1 MLSNKP
7 RYNNLIDYCKE
18 NALMK
23 MLNHVSEVLAVPVED
38 MISKSRKR
46 AVCDARHVYF
56 RRSREMNMP
65 IKMAGRMVKKS
76 HSIVLDGRTIA
87 TEVKEVA
94 EKYDRCFALNFSS
107 DMKQVMK
114 VGNI

>member
-23 MLNHVSEVLAVPVED
+23 VMNQVSEVLSVPVED
-38 MISKSRKR
+38 MISTSRKR
-46 AVCDARHVYF
+46 VVCDARHVYF

-65 IKMAGRMVKKS
+65 IKMAGRLVHKS
-76 HSIVLDGRTIA
+76 HSIVLGGRTIA
-87 TEVKEVA
+87 IEVKEVA
-94 EKYDRCFALNFSS
+94 EKYDRCFN
-107 DMKQVMK
+107 
-114 VGNI
+114 NN